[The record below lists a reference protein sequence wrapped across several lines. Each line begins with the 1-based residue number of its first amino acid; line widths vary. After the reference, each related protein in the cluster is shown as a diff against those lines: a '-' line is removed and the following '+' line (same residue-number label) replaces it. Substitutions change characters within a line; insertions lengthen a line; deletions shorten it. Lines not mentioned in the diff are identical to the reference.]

1 MDVKGESKKSQGRG
15 EPEAHYKYTASG
27 NQNRTLFQTEDGFF
41 FMSPSVRYGS
51 TCMAE
56 WLVFL
61 T

>member
-1 MDVKGESKKSQGRG
+1 MDVKGESKKSQGCG

-41 FMSPSVRYGS
+41 YVPFSKI
-51 TCMAE
+51 CMAE